1 MSITTRSR
9 SWLRYLEE
17 SSWERGHP
25 CPHECG
31 ARKEFASL
39 RKRAGWEARVPTM
52 IPLKPLNHDAIP
64 AALEKANKYRLLNEP
79 GAAESIYL
87 DILAVD
93 PDNQEA
99 LKNIVL
105 AMSDRFGKDYA
116 VGDTHIND
124 FVAKLTDPY
133 QKAYYTGI
141 VYERRAKAT
150 LNKGGLQAY
159 ELFTTAMEWFEKAE
173 AIRPAGNDDAI
184 LRWNGCAR
192 IINRNKLRP
201 HVMSAGDTLE

>member
-1 MSITTRSR
+1 MF
-9 SWLRYLEE
+9 E
-17 SSWERGHP
+17 
-25 CPHECG
+25 
-31 ARKEFASL
+31 
-39 RKRAGWEARVPTM
+39 
-52 IPLKPLNHDAIP
+52 LKPLHHDAIP

-105 AMSDRFGKDYA
+105 AMSDRFGKDYS
-116 VGDTHIND
+116 VGDTHINQ
-124 FVAKLTDPY
+124 FVAKLSDPY

-192 IINRNKLRP
+192 IINRNNLQP